1 MYRMMIVDDEDQER
15 FGIQY
20 LLKKTGIEFQYIEAE
35 NGSAGKIKRKP
46 GGYFID

>member
-20 LLKKTGIEFQYIEAE
+20 LLKDRDWNFSILLKMEW
-35 NGSAGKIKRKP
+35 KRWKN
-46 GGYFID
+46 

>member
-20 LLKKTGIEFQYIEAE
+20 LLKRQGLNFSILKLKMEW
-35 NGSAGKIKRKP
+35 KRWKN
-46 GGYFID
+46 

>member
-15 FGIQY
+15 
-20 LLKKTGIEFQYIEAE
+20 
-35 NGSAGKIKRKP
+35 GSAGKIKRKH